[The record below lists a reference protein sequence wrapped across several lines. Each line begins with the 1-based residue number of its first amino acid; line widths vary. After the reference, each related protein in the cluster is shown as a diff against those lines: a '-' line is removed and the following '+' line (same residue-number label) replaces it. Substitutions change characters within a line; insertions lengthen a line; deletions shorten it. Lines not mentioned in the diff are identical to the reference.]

1 MQIIL
6 LSGGSGQRLWP
17 LSNDLRSKQFLKIFG
32 GGESMLQRVL
42 KQIRRTNENASITI
56 AAAENQVPLL
66 KKYLAENFELSTEP
80 CRKNTFPAIALAAAY
95 LHDAKKIRADEKILI
110 CPVDPYV
117 DDNFFELF
125 PLLAEQISDDAP
137 LVLMG
142 IEPTYPGEKYGYII
156 PQAKEKIS
164 RVKMFKEKPNLQ
176 DAKKFIDA
184 GGLWNGGIFS
194 CRLDYILGK
203 AEKILGTCSHD
214 ALRKNYSALPNISFD
229 YAVVEHEKNIK
240 VVRYVGEWRDVG
252 TWNTLTEVLD
262 ENFIGQVQADAA
274 CENLHVINDSDRP
287 IICMGLKNSVVV
299 AGPEGILVSD
309 KAASSFIK
317 PFVEKLDS
325 QIRFAEKSW
334 GSFKIIDVES
344 GSLTVKVTLN
354 RGSRMKYH
362 SHNLRDEVWN
372 FISGT
377 GKVIVDG
384 AEKIV
389 RAGDVIKISRGVRH
403 TVIADE
409 PLKIIEVQL
418 GADITVEDKIIWQ
431 EEFI

>member
-42 KQIRRTNENASITI
+42 KQIRRTNENSSITI
-56 AAAENQVPLL
+56 AASKKQVPLL

-80 CRKNTFPAIALAAAY
+80 CRRNTFPAIALAAAY
-95 LHDAKKIRADEKILI
+95 LHDVKKISADEKILI
-110 CPVDPYV
+110 CPVDPFV
-117 DDNFFELF
+117 DDKFFALF
-125 PLLAEQISDDAP
+125 PLLAQEISDDAP

-142 IEPTYPGEKYGYII
+142 IEPIYPSEKYGYII
-156 PQAKEKIS
+156 PQTKEKIS
-164 RVKMFKEKPNLQ
+164 RVKMFKEKPNLA

-194 CRLDYILGK
+194 CKLDYVLGK
-203 AEKILGTCSHD
+203 AEKILGTRAHD
-214 ALRKNYSALPNISFD
+214 ELQKNYSDLPNISFD

-240 VVRYVGEWRDVG
+240 VVRYVGEWKDIG

-262 ENFIGQVQADAA
+262 ENFIGQVQADKT
-274 CENLHVINDSDRP
+274 CENLHVINNSDVP
-287 IICMGLKNSVVV
+287 IICMGLKDAVVV
-299 AGPEGILVSD
+299 AGAEGILVSD

-334 GSFKIIDVES
+334 GSFKIIDAES
-344 GSLTVKVTLN
+344 ESLTVKVTLN
-354 RGSRMKYH
+354 RGNRMKYH
-362 SHNLRDEVWN
+362 SHNFRDEVWN
-372 FISGT
+372 FISGA
-377 GKVIVDG
+377 GRVILDG
-384 AEKIV
+384 EEKFV
-389 RAGDVIKISRGVRH
+389 RAGDVIKISCGAVH

-418 GADITVEDKIIWQ
+418 GKDITVEDKIVWREGI
-431 EEFI
+431 